1 MTKPWNFVKSFERK
15 SFEQSSKDTNN
26 SVPEKETYEI
36 NTDYLNEIKIKQIEE
51 ERRVREIIESEIV
64 LPLEEPVV
72 EVIVPVEK
80 PKRKKG
86 RKNEKRKK
94 SS

>member
-1 MTKPWNFVKSFERK
+1 MKPWNFIKAFERK
-15 SFEQSSKDTNN
+15 SFEQSSAGTNN

-64 LPLEEPVV
+64 LPPEEPVV
-72 EVIVPVEK
+72 KVMIPVEK

-86 RKNEKRKK
+86 RKNEKRKR
-94 SS
+94 S